1 MGAQWST
8 VIRNSRRE
16 ITIDD
21 VVETR
26 EEIGRGA
33 YGEVVV
39 VSVNGLRCA
48 SKRLHPALLDS
59 LPFEINHVARRFI
72 DECQCLSKLHH
83 PNIVQFLGVSFG
95 GGDANNKMPSIV
107 MELLPT
113 NLSRFL
119 EEYTDV
125 PAYVKHSVLYDVAVA
140 LLYLHTRSPPI
151 IHRDLGANNVLL
163 TRGLTAKIADLGVA
177 RTLPPRTGGPN
188 AGGPL
193 QTLAPG
199 NVSYMPPEARRE
211 SPSYDT
217 KLDVFSFGHL
227 IVHVVLQR
235 WPMILDEYYYPYND
249 DQELRVYRTELQR
262 RQRCLDEMMAVD
274 CSDRLH
280 TLAKMCLEDEPA
292 IRPSTVKVV
301 EEMSTVAS
309 QTPPPFSTPMDVL
322 RALESVKEVEVLREK
337 LAERT
342 KVSEALRQRA
352 QEDNHY
358 HLPPIKEVRVLNKQ

>member
-8 VIRNSRRE
+8 VIRNSLQD

-21 VVETR
+21 VVETG

-39 VSVNGLRCA
+39 VRVNGLRCA

-72 DECQCLSKLHH
+72 DECQYLSKLHH
-83 PNIVQFLGVSFG
+83 PNIVQFLGVSFI
-95 GGDANNKMPSIV
+95 GDTKIPSIV

-113 NLSRFL
+113 NLSTFL
-119 EEYTDV
+119 DEYTNV
-125 PAYVKHSVLYDVAVA
+125 PTYAKHSILYDVAVG
-140 LLYLHTRSPPI
+140 LLYLHTRTPPI
-151 IHRDLGANNVLL
+151 IHRDLATNNVLL
-163 TRGLTAKIADLGVA
+163 THGLKAKIADLGVA
-177 RTLPPRTGGPN
+177 RTLPPRTASN
-188 AGGPL
+188 AEGPL

-199 NVSYMPPEARRE
+199 NLSYMPPEARQE
-211 SPSYDT
+211 VPSYDT

-227 IVHVVLQR
+227 IIHVVLQK

-262 RQRCLDEMMAVD
+262 RQRCLDEIID
-274 CSDRLH
+274 YSEQLH
-280 TLAKMCLEDEPA
+280 TLARMCLVDEPA

-301 EEMSTVAS
+301 EEMSTIAS
-309 QTPPPFSTPMDVL
+309 QTPPPFSTPMDIL
-322 RALESVKEVEVLREK
+322 GALEAAKEVKMLQEK
-337 LAERT
+337 LAERK
-342 KVSEALRQRA
+342 KVGEAMMQRA
-352 QEDNHY
+352 EEKHHY
-358 HLPPIKEVRVLNKQ
+358 YLPPIEEVRVLNK